1 MLKVEESQLVEVV
14 KGRRSIKKFKSTPV
28 DQELVVDLLNDA
40 VWAPNHGVREPWRF
54 MLFMDEGKETIV
66 DALQNE
72 CERGKLSTKNPDK
85 LIERYRHIPAHLVV
99 VMEESEKKKIWEED
113 FAATSALIQNLQLL
127 GWEQGLGMIW
137 KTNQY
142 INSSSFCEDIGVK
155 EGEKIVGIIH
165 MGYPEEIPEAKE
177 RTKAEDKLTV
187 IDKKERLT

>member
-1 MLKVEESQLVEVV
+1 MLKVEESKVVEAI
-14 KGRRSIKKFKSTPV
+14 KNRRSIKKFKSTPI
-28 DQELVVDLLNDA
+28 DKEVVIDFLNDA

-54 MLFMDEGKETIV
+54 MLFMGEGKEAIV
-66 DALQNE
+66 GALQNE
-72 CERGKLSTKNPDK
+72 CERGKLATKNPDK

-99 VMEESEKKKIWEED
+99 VMEESDKKKIWEED

-127 GWEQGLGMIW
+127 GWEKGIGMIW

-165 MGYPEEIPEAKE
+165 MGYPAEIPNAQQ
-177 RTKAEDKLTV
+177 RTKAEEKLTV
-187 IDKKERLT
+187 IDKKER

>member
-1 MLKVEESQLVEVV
+1 MLKVEESKVVETI
-14 KGRRSIKKFKSTPV
+14 KNRRSIKKFKSSPIDKEV
-28 DQELVVDLLNDA
+28 IIDLLNDA

-54 MLFMDEGKETIV
+54 MLFMGEGKEAIV
-66 DALQNE
+66 EALLNE

-127 GWEQGLGMIW
+127 GWEQGIGMIW

-165 MGYPEEIPEAKE
+165 MGYPEEIPKAQQ
-177 RTKAEDKLTV
+177 RTKAEEKITV
-187 IDKKERLT
+187 IDKKERL